1 MGHSLCPLGIA
12 LDPLQMKAIRY
23 FWVITIFFALQVL
36 ETGFAD
42 MLEHRFVNAR
52 VHAVHNFPDILQVTY
67 DADG

>member
-1 MGHSLCPLGIA
+1 
-12 LDPLQMKAIRY
+12 MKAIRY